1 MKVRMFIEP
10 SQKFHLEDNEFA
22 DSPFSII
29 TEETRSKMVRNICL
43 KMSEPEYYTFKV
55 ISCDKSSEQIIMYK
69 NDTMI
74 ELYNKVKEAY
84 IGKRIGDHFA
94 YATPADY
101 IPPPGE
107 SPTFDIKDIFLHNG
121 TSPDIYRVPKNDVRV
136 SSLIREQANLFPKI
150 DLKKPVYTIY
160 MVDNDYYLK
169 NYQNGKRKPAC
180 VIC

>member
-1 MKVRMFIEP
+1 MKVRMFIDP
-10 SQKFHLEDNEFA
+10 SQKFNVEDNEFS
-22 DSPFSII
+22 DCPFSII
-29 TEETRSKMVRNICL
+29 TEETRSKLVKSICL
-43 KMSEPEYYTFKV
+43 KMSEPDYYTFNV

-69 NDTMI
+69 NDTML

-84 IGKRIGDHFA
+84 LGKQIGDHFA
-94 YATPADY
+94 YATSADY

-107 SPTFDIKDIFLHNG
+107 SPTFDIKDIFLYDE
-121 TSPDIYRVPKNDVRV
+121 SSQDIYRVPKTDIRV
-136 SSLIREQANLFPKI
+136 SELIKEQSRFFSKI

-169 NYQNGKRKPAC
+169 NYQNVKKKAAC